1 MSSAADLLGV
11 RVRRRR
17 PYRPLGETIQ
27 LDSIHVD
34 AIDQLVD
41 EACRHTGE
49 RPEDAR
55 PAVVEAILKRGIE
68 ALREELGKA

>member
-1 MSSAADLLGV
+1 MTAAELLRV
-11 RVRRRR
+11 RPRRRR
-17 PYRPLGETIQ
+17 PFRPLGETIP
-27 LDSIHVD
+27 LDSIDLD

-41 EACRHTGE
+41 ETCRHTGE